1 MVKKMNN
8 LYGLIA
14 SFLYIGVII
23 ATSTLFSKVS
33 KEASRK
39 FIHIMLS
46 NWWIIAMVFFD
57 NMWFAAL
64 GPAIFVV
71 INFLSYKFNIIKV
84 MEREDEEKDGLGTV
98 YYALSLL
105 ILALITFGPLQNPT
119 IGLVGVIVMGYAD
132 GMAAIVGK
140 SIKSPEIKLN
150 GNKKTIAGSVTMFVV
165 TLIIVSGALVYFG
178 VANWFLKALIMSII
192 ATIVEAVSVKGTDN
206 ITVPLL
212 TSGMIFLVI

>member
-150 GNKKTIAGSVTMFVV
+150 GNKKTIAGSATMFVV

-178 VANWFLKALIMSII
+178 VANWFLKALIMAII

-212 TSGMIFLVI
+212 TSGMFFLVI